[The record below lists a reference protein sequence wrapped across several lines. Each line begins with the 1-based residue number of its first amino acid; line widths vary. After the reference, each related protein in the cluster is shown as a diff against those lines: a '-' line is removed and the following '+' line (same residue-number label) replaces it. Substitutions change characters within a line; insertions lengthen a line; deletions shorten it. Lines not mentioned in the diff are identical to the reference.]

1 MNVWLVWAT
10 NVGKSTLFN
19 RLIGQFRAIVTDIP
33 WTTRDIIQHKFNLEW
48 IWDIIFSDSPWLLD
62 FQDERNF
69 IKKIINKSDLIL
81 FLIDDSVGITSKEQ
95 HIFSYIMDSGKKNNT
110 ILIINKLDIKRKH
123 GEKELALLDYY
134 DLWFTNVVW
143 ISAQKW
149 DNIDYLQEQIV
160 DYIKNNKAILPWG
173 GIEYLHHEQKN
184 NSIPIAILGKPNSWK
199 STLLNT
205 LVWEQLS
212 KIDEE
217 AGTTRD
223 YIVGEITYK
232 KQDYTIYDTAGIRKR
247 WKIHW
252 IERIA
257 NNKTYK
263 MLEYVRPVVVFLI
276 DVTEWITHRDMTILE
291 QIGNLALPTIFCL
304 NKSDL
309 INTKK
314 IKSEITKALTILDFA
329 KYMPILPLSA
339 KTWEHRDELLNKVKF
354 LYAEASS
361 RIDTNVL
368 NKLISTEYITRPPRF
383 PKNKICKI
391 LYITQVDV
399 NTPTFLVFVNHKS
412 RANFAFKRR
421 IENSIRKHFEFTWV
435 PLVIRFKERS
445 QREED

>member
-1 MNVWLVWAT
+1 MNVWLVGAT

-48 IWDIIFSDSPWLLD
+48 VGDIVFSDSPWLLD
-62 FQDERNF
+62 FQDERIF

-81 FLIDDSVGITSKEQ
+81 FLIDDKVGITSKEQ
-95 HIFSYIMDSGKKNNT
+95 HIFSYIMDCGKKNNT
-110 ILIINKLDIKRKH
+110 ILVINKLDIKRKH
-123 GEKELALLDYY
+123 NEKDLALADYY
-134 DLWFTNVVW
+134 DLWFDNMIG

-149 DNIDYLQEQIV
+149 DNVDALQDEI
-160 DYIKNNKAILPWG
+160 IKYVKTHKTDALPP
-173 GIEYLHHEQKN
+173 EEKK
-184 NSIPIAILGKPNSWK
+184 STIPMAVLWKPNAWK

-205 LVWEQLS
+205 LVWETLS
-212 KIDEE
+212 KVDEE

-223 YIVGEITYK
+223 YIVADFVHN
-232 KQDYTIYDTAGIRKR
+232 KQNYTIYDTAGIRKR
-247 WKIHW
+247 GKIHW

-257 NNKTYK
+257 NDKTYK

-276 DVTEWITHRDMTILE
+276 DVSEGITHRDMTILE
-291 QIGNLALPTIFCL
+291 DISNLALPTIFCL

-314 IKSEITKALTILDFA
+314 VKSEVSKALSILDFA
-329 KYMPILPLSA
+329 KHMPILPLSA
-339 KTWEHRDELLNKVKF
+339 KTWEHRDQLLLKVKSV
-354 LYAEASS
+354 YKEASK

-368 NKLISTEYITRPPRF
+368 NKLITAEYITRPPRF

-399 NTPTFLVFVNHKS
+399 NAPTFLVFVNHKS
-412 RANFAFKRR
+412 RANFAFKKW
-421 IENSIRKHFEFTWV
+421 IENSIRKHFEFQWV

-445 QREED
+445 QKAEEIS

>member
-10 NVGKSTLFN
+10 NVWKSTLFN

-33 WTTRDIIQHKFNLEW
+33 WTTRDIIQHKFNIEW
-48 IWDIIFSDSPWLLD
+48 VWDIIFSDSPWLLD
-62 FQDERNF
+62 FQDERVF
-69 IKKIINKSDLIL
+69 IKKIVNKSDLIL
-81 FLIDDSVGITSKEQ
+81 FLIDDKVGITSKEQ
-95 HIFSYIMDSGKKNNT
+95 HIFSYIMDSGKKDNT
-110 ILIINKLDIKRKH
+110 ILVINKLDIKRKH
-123 GEKELALLDYY
+123 NEKDLALLDYY
-134 DLWFTNVVW
+134 DLWFPNVIW
-143 ISAQKW
+143 ISAQKG
-149 DNIDYLQEQIV
+149 DNVDFLQEQIIE
-160 DYIKNNKAILPWG
+160 YIKANKT
-173 GIEYLHHEQKN
+173 EHLHHEDKK
-184 NSIPIAILGKPNSWK
+184 NSIPIAILGKPNAWK

-205 LVWEQLS
+205 LVWEHLS
-212 KIDEE
+212 KVDEE

-223 YIVGEITYK
+223 YIVWEFTNK
-232 KQDYTIYDTAGIRKR
+232 KQDYTIYDTAWIRKK

-257 NNKTYK
+257 NDKTYK

-291 QIGNLALPTIFCL
+291 EIWNLALPTIFCL
-304 NKSDL
+304 NKTDL

-314 IKSEITKALTILDFA
+314 IKSEITKALSVLDFA

-339 KTWEHRDELLNKVKF
+339 KTWEHRDEVLSKVKSI
-354 LYAEASS
+354 YAEASK

-399 NTPTFLVFVNHKS
+399 NAPTFLVFVNHKT
-412 RANFAFKRR
+412 RANFAFKRW
-421 IENSIRKHFEFTWV
+421 IENSIRKHFEFQWV

-445 QREED
+445 QREEEK